1 MPNKVFASFDE
12 AVADI
17 PDGASIAIE
26 GWGFP
31 ATPQNLI
38 AAIKRKGV
46 KDLTVIAHVFI
57 PMIWS
62 EEEATMPAVLLP
74 QMKKLIAAVVG
85 VQRLGAGAFVKEYI
99 EKGLEV
105 EFTGFGTM
113 ASRLY
118 AGAASLGGIYD
129 PVGVGTILEEG
140 KEKRVI
146 DGKEYILQK
155 PIRPDY
161 ALVASHKAD
170 RLGNLVYGG
179 YRASGPLVA
188 MAAKMTIVEAE
199 KLVEVGE
206 IDPEHV
212 VTPGIFVDRIVEIPE
227 WGLGTPQKGKAL
239 INKLGEI
246 DFVRTMLFGSDDR
259 SASQSDGGM

>member
-1 MPNKVFASFDE
+1 MLNKVLASFDE

-17 PDGASIAIE
+17 PNGASIAME

-57 PMIWS
+57 PLIWS
-62 EEEATMPAVLLP
+62 EEEGTMPSVLLP

-85 VQRLGAGAFVKEYI
+85 IQRLGAGAFLKDYVEA
-99 EKGLEV
+99 GLEV
-105 EFTGFGTM
+105 EFTGFGTL

-118 AGAASLGGIYD
+118 AGTAGLGGIYD
-129 PVGVGTILEEG
+129 PVGVGTLMEDG
-140 KEKRVI
+140 KEKRTI
-146 DGKEYILQK
+146 DGEEYIFQK

-161 ALVASHKAD
+161 AFVAAHTAD
-170 RLGNLVYGG
+170 RLGNLVFKG
-179 YRASGPLVA
+179 YRASQPLIA
-188 MAAKMTIVEAE
+188 MAARETIVEVD
-199 KLVEVGE
+199 KIVEAGE

-227 WGLGTPQKGKAL
+227 WGLGTPQKGRAL

-246 DFVRTMLFGSDDR
+246 DFVRSMLFGSPG
-259 SASQSDGGM
+259 QSEA